1 MTTRSDNYQGIL
13 WMLLAMAGFAFEDV
27 FVKALARDLPTSE
40 ILIGL
45 GLGGT
50 VVFGAL
56 VLRRGD
62 RLFGTGLFTPPMILR
77 NLGEMLGTLCF
88 ISALTL
94 IPLSTATAI
103 LQAMPLV
110 VMAGAALFL
119 GETVGWR
126 RWSAI
131 AVGFCGVL
139 LIIRPGMEGFEFT
152 ALWAVGATIFLAI
165 RDLATRVI
173 PKTVTPSQMGC
184 WGFFMAMIAGV
195 VLLPFGP
202 APVTLAPIH
211 GVYFIGALA
220 VGMAGY
226 SALTLAM
233 RSGDVGV
240 VTPFRYSRLLFSI
253 ILGMVLFAENPDGLT
268 LLGAALILASG
279 LYALARGNKTTAKA
293 AV

>member
-1 MTTRSDNYQGIL
+1 
-13 WMLLAMAGFAFEDV
+13 MLLAMAGFALEDV
-27 FVKALARDLPTSE
+27 FIKSLAKDLPTSE

-45 GLGGT
+45 GLGGA
-50 VVFGAL
+50 VIFGAL
-56 VLRRGD
+56 ARRRGD
-62 RLFGTGLFTPPMILR
+62 PLFSLALFSPPMILR

-103 LQAMPLV
+103 IQAMPLV
-110 VMAGAALFL
+110 VVAGAALFL
-119 GETVGWR
+119 GEPVGWR

-131 AVGFCGVL
+131 VIGFCGVL
-139 LIIRPGMEGFEFT
+139 LIIRPGMAGFDWA

-165 RDLATRVI
+165 RDLATRVT
-173 PKTVTPSQMGC
+173 PKEITPSQMGC

-195 VLLPFGP
+195 FLLPFGP
-202 APVTLAPIH
+202 APILPAPVH
-211 GVYFIGALA
+211 GFYFLGGLA

-233 RSGDVGV
+233 RSGAVAV

-253 ILGMVLFAENPDGLT
+253 ILGAVIFAERPDGIT
-268 LLGAALILASG
+268 LAGAALILSSG
-279 LYALARGNKTTAKA
+279 LYTLARGNQRKA
-293 AV
+293 QS